1 MQCSACKKMLQG
13 DFNFCPYC
21 GNKTNRACPG
31 CGKEMMAD
39 WVTCPYCRA
48 ALGQAGVVPP
58 PPPPTSQQYPPTSH
72 GYPQGHNHGHSNYH
86 SDSSG
91 HRNKR
96 KKGLLG
102 SFFS

>member
-1 MQCSACKKMLQG
+1 MQCTACKKMIQG

-21 GNKTNRACPG
+21 GNKMNMACPG
-31 CGKEMMAD
+31 CGKPMMAD

-48 ALGQAGVVPP
+48 ALGQPGFVQPP
-58 PPPPTSQQYPPTSH
+58 QNPQYNPAPTH
-72 GYPQGHNHGHSNYH
+72 GYPQGYQHGHSNYH

-91 HRNKR
+91 HHNKR